1 MHGALSGRFLLLTY
15 RGRTSGRT
23 YTIPVGYVDRSD
35 GEVVS
40 FSSRGWWVNLLEGRP
55 VTVLL
60 RGRRRDAV
68 PAVVETPERRA
79 ELIEELVRR
88 HGPRAARRLFLGLPA
103 DRMPTRTEVLDAAGR
118 LAVVRF
124 RLETG

>member
-1 MHGALSGRFLLLTY
+1 MLLTY

-23 YTIPVGYVDRSD
+23 YSIPVGYVAWSD
-35 GEVVS
+35 DEVVS
-40 FSSRGWWVNLLEGRP
+40 FSSRGWWVNLVDGRP
-55 VTVLL
+55 VTVRL

-68 PAVVETPERRA
+68 PVVVATPERRT

-103 DRMPTRTEVLDAAGR
+103 DRVPTRSEMLDAAGR
-118 LAVVRF
+118 LAAVRF
-124 RLETG
+124 QLEAV